1 VSALEVLE
9 PGVLTTVQDLGR
21 RGYAHFGVARSGAA
35 DRTSL
40 RLANRLVGNT
50 AGAAGLEIL
59 AGVATFRA
67 DGRAVVAVT
76 GSVGGV
82 LVNGSPQGVNVALRL
97 EPGDVLRLEP
107 ARRGV
112 RAYLALRGGLDIPAV
127 LGSRSCDQ
135 PGGLGPPPLRA
146 GDVVPIGAEPDR
158 APYWDVVPVR
168 ELDLEPTLRLLAG
181 PRDNW
186 LQPPGLEQLTGQPW
200 TVLPMSD
207 RTGLRF
213 SGPRISRQDGDL
225 PSEGVVP
232 GAVQVPADGMPIVLG
247 PDAGVTGGY
256 PVVAVVVDAD
266 LDTVGQLGPGVR
278 VRFRLV
284 R

>member
-1 VSALEVLE
+1 VSGLEVLD

-40 RLANRLVGNT
+40 RLANRLVGN
-50 AGAAGLEIL
+50 AADAAGLEIL

-67 DGRAVVAVT
+67 DGRTVVAAT
-76 GSVGGV
+76 GAAGGV
-82 LVNGSPQGVNVALRL
+82 LVNGSPEGRNVAVGL

-107 ARRGV
+107 AQRGV
-112 RAYLALRGGLDIPAV
+112 RAYLALRGGLDVPAV
-127 LGSRSCDQ
+127 LGSRSFDR
-135 PGGLGPPPLRA
+135 PGGLGPPPLHA
-146 GDVVPIGAEPDR
+146 GDVVPIGTEPDR
-158 APYWDVVPVR
+158 APYWDVAPVR
-168 ELDLEPTLRLLAG
+168 DLDLEPTLRLVAG
-181 PRDNW
+181 PRDSW
-186 LQPPGLEQLTGQPW
+186 LQPPGLEQLTGKHW
-200 TVLPMSD
+200 TVLPTSD
-207 RTGLRF
+207 RTGLRL
-213 SGPRISRQDGDL
+213 SGSPIARRDGDL

-232 GAVQVPADGMPIVLG
+232 GAVQLPSDGLPIVLG

-266 LDTVGQLGPGVR
+266 LDTVGQLGPGAR
-278 VRFRLV
+278 VRFRLI